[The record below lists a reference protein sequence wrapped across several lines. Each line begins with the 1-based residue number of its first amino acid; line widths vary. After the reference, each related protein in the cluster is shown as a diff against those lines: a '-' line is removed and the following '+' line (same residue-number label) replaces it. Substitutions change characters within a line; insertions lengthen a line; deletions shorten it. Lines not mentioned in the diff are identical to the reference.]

1 MKKKPT
7 GISPV
12 GFLNKYVK
20 NLEIGYKL
28 GYSSDV
34 SPFAGFIYPIY
45 GLLTANADNPEM
57 AKAFLCWL
65 YTEDGWF
72 GDGETTL
79 NDGSVYVGMTGRQ
92 GDYSANTSLGV
103 AEGDQELSVWE
114 DILIVEDPEYAA
126 EYRADVEDFIN
137 LIK

>member
-1 MKKKPT
+1 
-7 GISPV
+7 
-12 GFLNKYVK
+12 
-20 NLEIGYKL
+20 
-28 GYSSDV
+28 
-34 SPFAGFIYPIY
+34 
-45 GLLTANADNPEM
+45 M

-92 GDYSANTSLGV
+92 GDYSANTSLAV
-103 AEGDQELSVWE
+103 ADGDQELSVWK

-126 EYRADVEDFIN
+126 EHRADVEDFIN